1 MISSYVNRALT
12 HCSTWTEIHR
22 ELERIRQL
30 LTNNG
35 YADHLIE
42 KEIKKKLDRFAEP
55 VQEPKPPKETITI
68 YHNNTF
74 HDRYREECDALRNIV
89 KRGVTPTNKDAI
101 IDLRIF
107 SKPNLIRSLIMRNSM
122 APKAPTEAETVYR
135 FSCQEG
141 P

>member
-1 MISSYVNRALT
+1 MVEL
-12 HCSTWTEIHR
+12 CTWTEIHR

-42 KEIKKKLDRFAEP
+42 KEIKKKLDMFAEP
-55 VQEPKPPKETITI
+55 VQEPTPPKETITI

-74 HDRYREECDALRNIV
+74 HDRYREECDALRNII

-101 IDLRIF
+101 INLRIF
-107 SKPNLIRSLIMRNSM
+107 SKPNLIRSLIMRN
-122 APKAPTEAETVYR
+122 
-135 FSCQEG
+135 
-141 P
+141 